1 MAIVNVEQ
9 LVKVYEG
16 KKMVSVRALGSVDLI
31 VTPGEITAIAGP
43 SGSGKTTLLN
53 TIGGIDTPTSG
64 YVSVDGQNLFQLNG
78 NKLADFRLHNIGF
91 IFQAYNLIPVLTA
104 AENVEFIMLMQ
115 GIDNVERQR
124 RIVEELSDLALQG
137 PWIGWEWAI

>member
-1 MAIVNVEQ
+1 M
-9 LVKVYEG
+9 
-16 KKMVSVRALGSVDLI
+16 SVRALDGVDLI
-31 VTPGEITAIAGP
+31 VTAGEFTAIAGP

-64 YVSVDGQNLFQLNG
+64 FVSVDGQNLSQLNG

-124 RIVEELSDLALQG
+124 RIVEELSDFGIDQEMMKRRPAELSGG
-137 PWIGWEWAI
+137 PPQANFSR